1 MNILLSSV
9 GRRGYLV
16 KYFKEALG
24 SDGQVWG
31 GDNSPCSPAFAYCDG
46 TAIVPQVNKGHYP
59 QALLEICQK
68 NSIDIVIPLIDPELE
83 VLAPQVRA
91 FSEAGVMLL
100 VSPEKTIQMA
110 SDKYLTY
117 QFAVANGLAAPQ
129 TFINLDEVLDQLT
142 VGAMNWPV
150 MVKPRKGSAS
160 VNITTCCDKLQL
172 QAAYEATPEPMIQE
186 IVVGDEYG
194 YDLFGDENHR
204 PISVY
209 CKKKLAMRAGETD
222 KAVSTDD
229 SALIEFGGKLLSCM
243 ELFGPA
249 DVDVIVDKDGPKLLE
264 INPRFGGGYP
274 CAHLA
279 GADFCNKVIAMRN
292 GQALTP
298 DIGSCPEGIG
308 MLKQDE
314 IICPDWDISR

>member
-24 SDGQVWG
+24 RNGQVWG
-31 GDNSPCSPAFAYCDG
+31 ADNSSCSPAFAYCDG
-46 TAIVPQVNKGHYP
+46 TAIVPEVKKGHYS

-68 NSIDIVIPLIDPELE
+68 NKIDIAIPLIDPELE
-83 VLAPQVRA
+83 SLTSQVNIFA
-91 FSEAGVMLL
+91 EAGVMLL

-117 QFAVANGLAAPQ
+117 QFGIAKGLAVPQ
-129 TFINLDEVLDQLT
+129 TFINLAEALDQLT
-142 VGAMNWPV
+142 TGALNWPV

-160 VNITTCCDKLQL
+160 MNITTCYDKLQL
-172 QAAYEATPEPMIQE
+172 QAAFEVTRGPMIQE
-186 IVVGDEYG
+186 IVKGAEYG
-194 YDLFGDENHR
+194 YDLFGDQDYR

-229 SALIEFGGKLLSCM
+229 TALIEFGRKLLSCM
-243 ELFGPA
+243 ELVGPA
-249 DVDVIVDKDGPKLLE
+249 DV
-264 INPRFGGGYP
+264 RCYS
-274 CAHLA
+274 
-279 GADFCNKVIAMRN
+279 
-292 GQALTP
+292 GQ
-298 DIGSCPEGIG
+298 
-308 MLKQDE
+308 
-314 IICPDWDISR
+314 RRH

>member
-24 SDGQVWG
+24 STGQVWG
-31 GDNSPCSPAFAYCDG
+31 GDNSPCSPAFTYCDQ
-46 TAIVPQVNKGHYP
+46 TVHLPEVSRNHYP
-59 QALLEICQK
+59 EKLLDLCQE
-68 NSIDIVIPLIDPELE
+68 NDIHIVIPLIDPEL
-83 VLAPQVRA
+83 VILAPCREQ
-91 FSEAGVMLL
+91 FEEAGILL
-100 VSPEKTIQMA
+100 LISPEKSVQMA

-117 QFAVANGLAAPQ
+117 QFAMAHGLAAPQ
-129 TFINLDEVLDQLT
+129 TFLDLTIALDQLT
-142 VGAMNWPV
+142 VGALNWPV
-150 MVKPRKGSAS
+150 VVKPRKGSAS
-160 VNITTCCDKLQL
+160 RDITYCCDKLQL
-172 QAAYEATPEPMIQE
+172 EAAFEATPEAMIQE
-186 IVVGDEYG
+186 VVKGDEFG
-194 YDLFGDENHR
+194 YDLFGDQDYR

-229 SALIEFGGKLLSCM
+229 PVLIEFGSKLLSCM
-243 ELFGPA
+243 KLFGPA

-274 CAHLA
+274 CSHLA
-279 GADFCNKVIAMRN
+279 GADFCRKIIAMRN
-292 GQALTP
+292 AHMLTP
-298 DIGSCPEGIG
+298 DIGSCPEGVC

-314 IICPDWDISR
+314 IIYPDWDIL